1 MNIGIFYGST
11 TGVTE
16 QVAEKL
22 GSLLIL
28 KVRWYEKNQQW
39 KKTGIRSI
47 TYGLPAYDHSTS
59 FCSRDK

>member
-1 MNIGIFYGST
+1 M
-11 TGVTE
+11 
-16 QVAEKL
+16 K
-22 GSLLIL
+22 
-28 KVRWYEKNQQW
+28 KNQQW